1 MENKKVEYKKGKT
14 KLTQK
19 RKVFNEKYQ
28 DYSDAEI
35 QKEILYTNKVL
46 IDKTERV
53 RKNTSNLVT
62 FLIVIPFILG
72 LLYFIFTL
80 GRYGKL

>member
-72 LLYFIFTL
+72 LLYFFFTL